1 MHPPHDID
9 ASLILWISSRA
20 EQVEGSHT
28 LTQQNQNL
36 QRILENAL
44 QHHQNGRFSE
54 AEQIYQRILAINPR
68 HPDCLHLLGMIAYQ
82 AGSLEIAADMI
93 REAIALNS
101 SATSYYA
108 NLGTVLQAQGKL
120 EEAEI
125 LYRQVLT
132 LKPDLAEVHVNLG
145 NVLQARGELSSSVAC
160 YERAL
165 ALKPACAEI
174 HNNLGNTRQKQGQME
189 AAISCYERALSI
201 KPDYAEVY
209 YNLGN
214 ACRDQDKLDEAVTR
228 YQEALTIN
236 PEYAEAY
243 YNLGN
248 VLREQGK
255 LEDALA
261 KYGEALML
269 RPNYGKAGFGEALAQ
284 LLQGDF
290 TTGWANF
297 ERRWQSADHDTPK
310 RAYPEPAWVGEKLS
324 SGGLLLWGEQGIGD
338 EIMFA
343 GLIPDVTR
351 TGNRSILDCDA
362 RLKPLFTRSFPGV
375 NVVSGCGPGS
385 HPELEI
391 TSQLPIGSLPG
402 LFRTTSSA
410 FAATT
415 SPYLIANGAA
425 SKQLRVRYDDGRRL
439 VGLAW
444 YTKSSKTG
452 RVRSIDLALLAPLF
466 TRPNIQWVSLQYGD
480 PGMLENQAAAA
491 GAPILIDRAVDQ
503 LSDLD
508 IFAAQI
514 AAMDLVI
521 TIDNSTAHLAGALG
535 VPVWVL
541 LPFAPDWRRLLHRED
556 CPWYPT
562 MRLFRQTEP
571 GNWQSVVEKVKRNLL
586 VL

>member
-1 MHPPHDID
+1 
-9 ASLILWISSRA
+9 
-20 EQVEGSHT
+20 
-28 LTQQNQNL
+28 LTKQNQTP
-36 QRILENAL
+36 QRMLDDAL
-44 QHHQNGRFSE
+44 QHHQSGRFSE
-54 AEQIYQRILAINPR
+54 AEQLYQRILAIHPR

-82 AGSLEIAADMI
+82 EGRFETAANMI
-93 REAIALNS
+93 REAIAINS
-101 SATSYYA
+101 RGTSYYA

-125 LYRQVLT
+125 LYRHALT

-145 NVLQARGELSSSVAC
+145 NVLQARGEFGGSVAC

-165 ALKPACAEI
+165 ALKPGCAET
-174 HNNLGNTRQKQGQME
+174 HNNLGNARLKQGQMDV
-189 AAISCYERALSI
+189 AMSCYERALSI
-201 KPDYAEVY
+201 KPDYAEAY

-214 ACRDQDKLDEAVTR
+214 ACRDQDKLDEAVTH
-228 YQEALTIN
+228 YQEALTIE

-255 LEDALA
+255 LQDALA
-261 KYGEALML
+261 KYGKALML
-269 RPNYGKAGFGEALAQ
+269 RPNCEKAGFGEALAQ

-290 TTGWANF
+290 TTGWHNF
-297 ERRWQSADHDTPK
+297 ERRWQSTDHDTPK
-310 RAYPEPAWVGEKLS
+310 RVYQEPAWAGEKLS
-324 SGGLLLWGEQGIGD
+324 SGSLLLWGEQGIGD

-343 GLIPDVTR
+343 GLIPDVIR
-351 TGNRSILDCDA
+351 TGNPCILDCDA

-375 NVVSGCGPGS
+375 NVFPGCAPGS

-391 TSQLPIGSLPG
+391 ASQLPIGSLPG
-402 LFRTTSSA
+402 LFRTTASA

-415 SPYLIANGAA
+415 SPYLIANPTAR
-425 SKQLRVRYDDGRRL
+425 KRLRARYADGRRL

-444 YTKSSKTG
+444 YTKSNKTG
-452 RVRSIDLALLAPLF
+452 RVRSVDLSLLVPLF
-466 TRPNIQWVSLQYGD
+466 TRPDIRWVSLQYGD
-480 PGMLENQAAAA
+480 PGMLGKQAAAA

-503 LSDLD
+503 LSELD

-541 LPFAPDWRRLLHRED
+541 LPFAPDWRWLLDRED

-562 MRLFRQTEP
+562 MRLFRQPEL
-571 GNWQSVVEKVKRNLL
+571 GDWQSVVERVRSSL
-586 VL
+586 

>member
-1 MHPPHDID
+1 M
-9 ASLILWISSRA
+9 
-20 EQVEGSHT
+20 
-28 LTQQNQNL
+28 TQENQTP
-36 QRILENAL
+36 QRMLDDAL

-54 AEQIYQRILAINPR
+54 AGQLYQRILAINPR

-82 AGSLEIAADMI
+82 EGSFETAATMI
-93 REAIALNS
+93 RQAIAINS
-101 SATSYYA
+101 SGTSYYA

-120 EEAEI
+120 QEAEI
-125 LYRQVLT
+125 LYRHALT
-132 LKPDLAEVHVNLG
+132 LKSDLAEVHVNLG
-145 NVLQARGELSSSVAC
+145 NVLQARGELDGSAAC

-165 ALKPACAEI
+165 ALKPACAET
-174 HNNLGNTRQKQGQME
+174 HNNLGNARQKQGQMDV
-189 AAISCYERALSI
+189 AISCYQRALSI
-201 KPDYAEVY
+201 KPNYAEAY

-214 ACRDQDKLDEAVTR
+214 ACRDQDKLDEAVTH
-228 YQEALTIN
+228 YQEALTIE

-261 KYGEALML
+261 KYGKALML

-290 TTGWANF
+290 STGWRNF
-297 ERRWQSADHDTPK
+297 ERRWQSTDHDTPK
-310 RAYPEPAWVGEKLS
+310 REYQEPAWSGEKLS
-324 SGGLLLWGEQGIGD
+324 SGSLLIWAEQGIGD

-343 GLIPDVTR
+343 GLIPDVIR
-351 TGNRSILDCDA
+351 TGNPCILDCDA
-362 RLKPLFTRSFPGV
+362 RLKPLFTRSFPEV
-375 NVVSGCGPGS
+375 RVVSGCGPGS

-391 TSQLPIGSLPG
+391 ASQLPIGSLPG
-402 LFRTTSSA
+402 LFRRSSA
-410 FAATT
+410 AFGATT
-415 SPYLIANGAA
+415 SPYLFANTTV
-425 SKQLRVRYDDGRRL
+425 SKRLRARYADGRRL

-452 RVRSIDLALLAPLF
+452 CVRSIDLSLLAPLF
-466 TRPNIQWVSLQYGD
+466 TRPDIRWVSLQYGD
-480 PGMLENQAAAA
+480 PGMLDNQAAAA
-491 GAPILIDRAVDQ
+491 GAPVLIDRAVDQ

-541 LPFAPDWRRLLHRED
+541 LPFAPDWRWLLDRED

-562 MRLFRQTEP
+562 MRLFRQTEL
-571 GNWQSVVEKVKRNLL
+571 GNWQSVVERARRSL
-586 VL
+586 

>member
-1 MHPPHDID
+1 MLDD
-9 ASLILWISSRA
+9 
-20 EQVEGSHT
+20 
-28 LTQQNQNL
+28 
-36 QRILENAL
+36 AL

-54 AEQIYQRILAINPR
+54 AEQLYQRILAINPR

-82 AGSLEIAADMI
+82 EGSFETAANMI
-93 REAIALNS
+93 REAIAINS
-101 SATSYYA
+101 RGTSYYA

-125 LYRQVLT
+125 LYRHALT
-132 LKPDLAEVHVNLG
+132 LKPDLVEVHVNLG
-145 NVLQARGELSSSVAC
+145 NVLLARGELDGSIACYERALPLKPTCAETYNNLGNARQKQGQIDAAIAC

-165 ALKPACAEI
+165 A
-174 HNNLGNTRQKQGQME
+174 
-189 AAISCYERALSI
+189 I
-201 KPDYAEVY
+201 KPD
-209 YNLGN
+209 
-214 ACRDQDKLDEAVTR
+214 
-228 YQEALTIN
+228 
-236 PEYAEAY
+236 YAEAY
-243 YNLGN
+243 YNLGS
-248 VLREQGK
+248 VLRQQGK

-261 KYGEALML
+261 KYEKALML
-269 RPNYGKAGFGEALAQ
+269 QPDYEKAGLAEALAQ

-290 TTGWANF
+290 AIGWHNF

-310 RAYPEPAWVGEKLS
+310 RAYQQPAWAGEKLS
-324 SGGLLLWGEQGIGD
+324 SGSLLIWGEQGIGD

-351 TGNRSILDCDA
+351 AGNPCILDCDA

-375 NVVSGCGPGS
+375 NVVSGCGPSS

-391 TSQLPIGSLPG
+391 ASQLPIGSLPG

-415 SPYLIANGAA
+415 SPYLIANPTAR
-425 SKQLRVRYDDGRRL
+425 KRLRARYTDGRRL

-444 YTKSSKTG
+444 YTKNSKTG
-452 RVRSIDLALLAPLF
+452 RVRSIDLSLLAPMF
-466 TRPNIQWVSLQYGD
+466 TRPDIQWVSLQYGD
-480 PGMLENQAAAA
+480 PAMLENQAAAA
-491 GAPILIDRAVDQ
+491 GAPILFDRAVDQ

-535 VPVWVL
+535 VPAWVL
-541 LPFAPDWRRLLHRED
+541 LPFAPDWRWLQDRED

-562 MRLFRQTEP
+562 MRLFRQPEL
-571 GNWQSVVEKVKRNLL
+571 GDWQSVVERVRSSL
-586 VL
+586 

>member
-1 MHPPHDID
+1 
-9 ASLILWISSRA
+9 
-20 EQVEGSHT
+20 
-28 LTQQNQNL
+28 LTQEDQNPERML
-36 QRILENAL
+36 DDAL
-44 QHHQNGRFSE
+44 QLHQNGRFSE
-54 AEQIYQRILAINPR
+54 AERLYRRILIINPR

-82 AGSLEIAADMI
+82 EGSLESAADLI
-93 REAIALNS
+93 RQAIEINS
-101 SATSYYA
+101 RGTSYYA

-120 EEAEI
+120 EEAET
-125 LYRQVLT
+125 LYRHALT

-145 NVLQARGELSSSVAC
+145 NVLLARGELDGSVACYQRGLVLKPTCAETYNNLGNAHLKQGQIDAAVAC

-165 ALKPACAEI
+165 A
-174 HNNLGNTRQKQGQME
+174 
-189 AAISCYERALSI
+189 I

-214 ACRDQDKLDEAVTR
+214 ACRDQDKLDQAVTR
-228 YQEALTIN
+228 FREALTIN

-255 LEDALA
+255 LEDALSQ
-261 KYGEALML
+261 YGSALML
-269 RPNYGKAGFGEALAQ
+269 RPNYEKAGFAEALAQ

-290 TTGWANF
+290 AIGWHNF

-310 RAYPEPAWVGEKLS
+310 RAYQQPLWAREKLS
-324 SGGLLLWGEQGIGD
+324 SGSLLIWGEQGIGD

-343 GLIPDVTR
+343 GLIPDVVR
-351 TGNRSILDCDA
+351 TGNRCIVDCDP
-362 RLKPLFTRSFPGV
+362 RLKALFTRSFPEV
-375 NVVSGCGPGS
+375 NVAPGCGPDS

-391 TSQLPIGSLPG
+391 VSQLPMGSLPG
-402 LFRTTSSA
+402 LFRSASSA

-415 SPYLIANGAA
+415 SPYLIANPAA
-425 SKQLRVRYDDGRRL
+425 SKRLRARYADGRR
-439 VGLAW
+439 VIGLAW
-444 YTKSSKTG
+444 YTKNNKTG
-452 RVRSIDLALLAPLF
+452 RVRSIDLPLLAPLLS
-466 TRPNIQWVSLQYGD
+466 RPDIRWISLQYGD
-480 PGMLENQAAAA
+480 SGKLENQAAAA
-491 GAPILIDRAVDQ
+491 DAPILIDRTVDQ

-541 LPFAPDWRRLLHRED
+541 VPFAPDWRWLLDRED
-556 CPWYPT
+556 CLWYPN
-562 MRLFRQTEP
+562 MCLFRQTEF
-571 GNWQSVVEKVKRNLL
+571 GNWLSVVERVRGSL
-586 VL
+586 

>member
-1 MHPPHDID
+1 MTKENETP
-9 ASLILWISSRA
+9 
-20 EQVEGSHT
+20 
-28 LTQQNQNL
+28 
-36 QRILENAL
+36 QRMLDDAL
-44 QHHQNGRFSE
+44 QLHQNRRFSE
-54 AEQIYQRILAINPR
+54 AGQLYQRILAINPR

-82 AGSLEIAADMI
+82 EGNLERAADKI
-93 REAIALNS
+93 REAIAINNRG
-101 SATSYYA
+101 TTYYV

-125 LYRQVLT
+125 LYRHALT
-132 LKPDLAEVHVNLG
+132 LKPDQAEVHVNLG
-145 NVLQARGELSSSVAC
+145 NLLLARGKLDGSVAC

-165 ALKPACAEI
+165 TLKPTCAETY
-174 HNNLGNTRQKQGQME
+174 NNLGNARQRQGQID
-189 AAISCYERALSI
+189 AAIVCYERALAI

-209 YNLGN
+209 YNLGS
-214 ACRDQDKLDEAVTR
+214 AYRDLDKLDEAVTR

-255 LEDALA
+255 LKDALA
-261 KYGEALML
+261 KYKKALML
-269 RPNYGKAGFGEALAQ
+269 RPHYEKAGFAEALAQ

-290 TTGWANF
+290 AIGWHNF
-297 ERRWQSADHDTPK
+297 ERRWQSTDHDTPK
-310 RAYPEPAWVGEKLS
+310 RAYQEPAWAGEKLS
-324 SGGLLLWGEQGIGD
+324 SGSLLLWGEQGIGD

-343 GLIPDVTR
+343 GLIPDVIR
-351 TGNRSILDCDA
+351 TGNHCIVDCDP
-362 RLKPLFTRSFPGV
+362 RLKALFTRSFPEV
-375 NVVSGCGPGS
+375 NVVPGCGPDN

-391 TSQLPIGSLPG
+391 ASQLPIGSLPG

-410 FAATT
+410 FPATT
-415 SPYLIANGAA
+415 SPYLIANPRAR
-425 SKQLRVRYDDGRRL
+425 KRLRARYADGRRL
-439 VGLAW
+439 AGLAW

-452 RVRSIDLALLAPLF
+452 RVRSVDLSLLAPLF
-466 TRPNIQWVSLQYGD
+466 GRPDIRWVSLQYGD

-491 GAPILIDRAVDQ
+491 GAPILIDRTIDQ

-541 LPFAPDWRRLLHRED
+541 LPFAPDWRWLLDRED
-556 CPWYPT
+556 CLWYPT
-562 MRLFRQTEP
+562 MRLFRQTEL
-571 GNWQSVVEKVKRNLL
+571 GNWQSVVERVRSSL
-586 VL
+586 

>member
-1 MHPPHDID
+1 LLDD
-9 ASLILWISSRA
+9 
-20 EQVEGSHT
+20 
-28 LTQQNQNL
+28 
-36 QRILENAL
+36 AL
-44 QHHQNGRFSE
+44 QLHQNGRFSE
-54 AEQIYQRILAINPR
+54 AEQLYHRILAINPR

-82 AGSLEIAADMI
+82 EGSFETAADMI
-93 REAIALNS
+93 RQAIAINS
-101 SATSYYA
+101 RGASYYA

-120 EEAEI
+120 LEAEA
-125 LYRQVLT
+125 LYRRALT

-145 NVLQARGELSSSVAC
+145 NVLLARGELGGSVAC

-165 ALKPACAEI
+165 TLRPTCAETY
-174 HNNLGNTRQKQGQME
+174 NNLGNARQKQGQID
-189 AAISCYERALSI
+189 AAIACYERALAI

-209 YNLGN
+209 YNLGS
-214 ACRDQDKLDEAVTR
+214 AYRDQDKLDEAVTR
-228 YQEALTIN
+228 YEEALTIE
-236 PEYAEAY
+236 PEYTEAY

-261 KYGEALML
+261 KYEKVLML
-269 RPNYGKAGFGEALAQ
+269 RPHHEKAGFAEALVQ
-284 LLQGDF
+284 LLEGDF
-290 TTGWANF
+290 TTGWHNF
-297 ERRWQSADHDTPK
+297 ERRWQSTDHDTPK
-310 RAYPEPAWVGEKLS
+310 RAYQQPAWAGEKLL
-324 SGGLLLWGEQGIGD
+324 SGSLLLWGEQGIGD

-351 TGNRSILDCDA
+351 TGNPCILDCDA

-375 NVVSGCGPGS
+375 SVVSGCGPGS

-391 TSQLPIGSLPG
+391 GSQLPIGSLPR

-415 SPYLIANGAA
+415 SPYLIANPTAR
-425 SKQLRVRYDDGRRL
+425 KRLRARYADGRRL

-452 RVRSIDLALLAPLF
+452 RVRSIDLSQLVRLF
-466 TRPNIQWVSLQYGD
+466 TRPDIQWVSLQYGN

-503 LSDLD
+503 LSNLD

-541 LPFAPDWRRLLHRED
+541 LPFAPDWRWLLDRD
-556 CPWYPT
+556 DSPWYPT
-562 MRLFRQTEP
+562 MRLFRQTEL
-571 GNWQSVVEKVKRNLL
+571 GNWRSVVQRVRSSL
-586 VL
+586 

>member
-1 MHPPHDID
+1 VLFSSSAGD
-9 ASLILWISSRA
+9 AFSKSKVKMPYEDR
-20 EQVEGSHT
+20 T
-28 LTQQNQNL
+28 LTPENQTP
-36 QRILENAL
+36 QRMLDDAL
-44 QHHQNGRFSE
+44 QLHQSGRFSE
-54 AEQIYQRILAINPR
+54 AERLYQRILAINPR

-82 AGSLEIAADMI
+82 KGSLESAADMI
-93 REAIALNS
+93 REAIAINS
-101 SATSYYA
+101 RGTSYYG

-125 LYRQVLT
+125 LYRHALT

-145 NVLQARGELSSSVAC
+145 NVLLARGELDGSVAC

-165 ALKPACAEI
+165 TLKPMCAETC
-174 HNNLGNTRQKQGQME
+174 NNLGNARQRQGQID
-189 AAISCYERALSI
+189 AAIACYERALAI

-214 ACRDQDKLDEAVTR
+214 ACRDQDKLDQAVTR
-228 YQEALTIN
+228 FQEALTIY

-255 LEDALA
+255 LKDASA
-261 KYGEALML
+261 KYKSALTL
-269 RPNYGKAGFGEALAQ
+269 RPHYEKAGFAEALAQ

-290 TTGWANF
+290 ATGWYNF
-297 ERRWQSADHDTPK
+297 ERRWQSTDHDTPK
-310 RAYPEPAWVGEKLS
+310 RAYQEPAWAGEKLS

-343 GLIPDVTR
+343 GLIPDVIR
-351 TGNRSILDCDA
+351 TGNHCILDCDV
-362 RLKPLFTRSFPGV
+362 RLKDLFTRSFPGV
-375 NVVSGCGPGS
+375 NVFPGCGPGN

-391 TSQLPIGSLPG
+391 ASQLPTGSLPE
-402 LFRTTSSA
+402 LFRIADSA

-415 SPYLIANGAA
+415 SPYLIANPTAR
-425 SKQLRVRYDDGRRL
+425 KRLRTRYADGRRL
-439 VGLAW
+439 VGIAW

-452 RVRSIDLALLAPLF
+452 RVRSIDLSLLAPLF
-466 TRPNIQWVSLQYGD
+466 DRPDIRWLSLQYGD
-480 PGMLENQAAAA
+480 PCMLKNQATAA
-491 GAPILIDRAVDQ
+491 GARILIDRTVDQ

-508 IFAAQI
+508 VFAAQI

-541 LPFAPDWRRLLHRED
+541 LPFAPDWRWLLDRED
-556 CPWYPT
+556 CLWYPT
-562 MRLFRQTEP
+562 MRLFRQMEP
-571 GNWQSVVEKVKRNLL
+571 GNWESVVERVRSCL
-586 VL
+586 